1 MTNINQKFIPEG
13 WNINDNII
21 TREKLIN
28 AMSENS
34 ILQGRV
40 TKCDNEYNLHIE
52 NVDGIKAIIPREEV
66 EAIYTDSLGHP
77 KTSICTNKVNR
88 LVQFQVSEFFEKDN
102 TVVLSRKKVGMQ
114 AVRWAMT
121 DLKPGDIVKGII
133 TNICPFGAFVE
144 IGGGVS
150 GLLRIEDISVA
161 RIKSPFE
168 RFKIGQKINVMIKY
182 ISRENSRIDL
192 TYKELLGT
200 WEENVKNIKEGKVV
214 QAIVREK
221 EKNNKGIFIELTP
234 NLVGLAEYTEAIE
247 YGQKVNVLVKKIIPE
262 KKKIKLILVK

>member
-1 MTNINQKFIPEG
+1 MININQKFIPEG
-13 WNINDNII
+13 WNINDTLI
-21 TREKLIN
+21 TKEKLIN
-28 AMSENS
+28 AMNENS

-40 TKCDNEYNLHIE
+40 TLCDDNYNLHIE
-52 NVDGIKAIIPREEV
+52 NVDGIDAVIPRKEI
-66 EAIYTDSLGHP
+66 EAIYTDSLGYP
-77 KTSICTNKVNR
+77 KPSMCTNKVNR
-88 LVQFQVSEFFEKDN
+88 LVQFQVSEFIERDN
-102 TVVLSRKKVGMQ
+102 TVVLSRKKVGME
-114 AVRWAMT
+114 AVKWAMS
-121 DLKPGDIVKGII
+121 DLKPGDVVKGII

-150 GLLRIEDISVA
+150 GLLHIEDISVA

-168 RFKIGQKINVMIKY
+168 RFKIGQKINVMIKC
-182 ISRENSRIDL
+182 IRKENSTIDL

-200 WEENVKNIKEGKVV
+200 WEENVKNIKEGNVV

-234 NLVGLAEYTEAIE
+234 NLVGLAEYTEEIK